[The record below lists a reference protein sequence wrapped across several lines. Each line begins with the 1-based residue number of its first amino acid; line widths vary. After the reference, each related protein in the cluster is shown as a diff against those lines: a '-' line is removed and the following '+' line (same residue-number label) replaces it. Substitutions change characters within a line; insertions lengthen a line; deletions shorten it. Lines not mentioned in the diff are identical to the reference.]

1 MFKKFAHELSR
12 PDVKK
17 HLKEYLRTEKLV
29 GSQRSSSLK
38 SSYSDASSISDS
50 EASANVLLGSEE
62 DYRRFAR
69 ESFDKAMDCFH
80 QEHLG
85 RYIAKRH
92 VIELVGEESEEGKQI
107 SEELEAIKMNLD
119 IGGIEEDG
127 YVRRQFSLD
136 ISFLTRIMF
145 EQ

>member
-92 VIELVGEESEEGKQI
+92 VMELVGEETDEGKEI
-107 SEELEAIKMNLD
+107 SE
-119 IGGIEEDG
+119 
-127 YVRRQFSLD
+127 
-136 ISFLTRIMF
+136 
-145 EQ
+145 